1 MRISHDSQV
10 LKNVV
15 LPACTVIA
23 QLAAML
29 TDRQLAFLVSCGT
42 VPSDRPGVSTI
53 SRPSID
59 EQVPGTKKSRTD
71 MTHFHFHV
79 LCPACPFLGNSAHL
93 MHLYQYCTKIKH
105 NLSLVTGTR
114 MTHSDGD
121 VGGKR
126 RWAYQAY
133 HLLTSIGGLL
143 VGFLFT
149 LC

>member
-1 MRISHDSQV
+1 MVSLHWTLVHGGCVRISHDSQV

-29 TDRQLAFLVSCGT
+29 TDRQLAFLGGCGT
-42 VPSDRPGVSTI
+42 VPYATVQGYRRFLD
-53 SRPSID
+53 RPSID
-59 EQVPGTKKSRTD
+59 EQVPGTHNRTD

-105 NLSLVTGTR
+105 KLSLVTGTR

-121 VGGKR
+121 VGGSGAGHIIF
-126 RWAYQAY
+126 WLQ
-133 HLLTSIGGLL
+133 
-143 VGFLFT
+143 
-149 LC
+149 